1 MHTLSGLDATFL
13 YLETP
18 QTPMHV
24 GSFCLYALPDTP
36 RYSLH
41 RAIRAHIAQ
50 RLHLAPVF
58 TRKLGFMPLDL
69 GHPVWLPDP
78 DVDLDFHIRKVKG
91 RRLTLAQARA
101 LATEL
106 HTGLIDRNRP
116 LWEFHVFDRVH
127 CPDGTV
133 CGAMYSKI
141 HHATLDGKAGTVLAQ
156 AMLDIGPVPRS
167 VPPPSAKSA
176 RAARPGVGRMLG
188 AVFSNSLAQYA
199 KLVRALP
206 EAAQAIGSTVARQS
220 LKGSGQGLRAKS
232 PIALAPLTDFNVA
245 VGTTRSFATA
255 SLPFED
261 CRAMAQA
268 VGGSFNDIVLWI
280 CATALRSYLAQHG
293 SIPRKPLLAAM
304 PVSLRE
310 DGNTDYATQ
319 ASMTVV
325 SLGTHL
331 AHPLKRLQAIMES
344 TAKVKTAMGSLKGM
358 LPTDY
363 PSLLAP
369 WIVGGVAKAAFKTY
383 SASGLSR
390 RMPMMANLVISN
402 VPGPRGPPYLAG
414 ARMLTFHPMSIVI
427 HGIALNITVQT
438 YAGSVDFGV
447 VADQAA
453 VPQVQDLCD
462 ALVAAFAEG
471 RALLAA
477 PPTPP
482 PVTKATQKSGA
493 PTKTAPRVGAQRAK
507 AATVA
512 AQSSSR
518 PRSTRA

>member
-1 MHTLSGLDATFL
+1 
-13 YLETP
+13 
-18 QTPMHV
+18 
-24 GSFCLYALPDTP
+24 
-36 RYSLH
+36 
-41 RAIRAHIAQ
+41 
-50 RLHLAPVF
+50 
-58 TRKLGFMPLDL
+58 
-69 GHPVWLPDP
+69 
-78 DVDLDFHIRKVKG
+78 
-91 RRLTLAQARA
+91 
-101 LATEL
+101 
-106 HTGLIDRNRP
+106 
-116 LWEFHVFDRVH
+116 
-127 CPDGTV
+127 
-133 CGAMYSKI
+133 
-141 HHATLDGKAGTVLAQ
+141 
-156 AMLDIGPVPRS
+156 MLDIGPVPRS